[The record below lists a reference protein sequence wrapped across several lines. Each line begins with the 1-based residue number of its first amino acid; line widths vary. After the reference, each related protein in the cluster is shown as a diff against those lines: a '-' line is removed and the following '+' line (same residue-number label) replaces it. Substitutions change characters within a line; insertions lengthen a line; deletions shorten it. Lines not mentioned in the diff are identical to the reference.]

1 MAEEP
6 TLSRRSAVSRLHP
19 LVYKTIAALAFLFVA
34 AAWGFAGSRY
44 TGYLLAVV
52 SGFFL
57 LAVAL
62 PWVLWRI
69 WSRRSQGNDG
79 ENAQSRLRFWSNS
92 DFETWTGKMRGR
104 AALVEALLP
113 IAAVALGMIAFAV
126 ALHIAV

>member
-19 LVYKTIAALAFLFVA
+19 LVYKTIAALAFLFAA

-69 WSRRSQGNDG
+69 WSGRSQGNDG
-79 ENAQSRLRFWSNS
+79 ENAQSCLRFWSNS

>member
-6 TLSRRSAVSRLHP
+6 TLSRGATVSRLHP

-34 AAWGFAGSRY
+34 AAWSFAGTSY

-62 PWVLWRI
+62 PWVLWRT
-69 WSRRSQGNDG
+69 WSGRSQGNDG
-79 ENAQSRLRFWSNS
+79 ENPQSRLRFWSAS
-92 DFETWTGKMRGR
+92 DFETWTGRMRGR
-104 AALVEALLP
+104 IALVEALLP
-113 IAAVALGMIAFAV
+113 IAAVAFGMIAFAV